1 MHSSPTLL
9 PTLRQPLPPPA
20 YMHIRCHFLPIQ
32 AAGLLHC
39 FFRILYS
46 GAVDI
51 NETSHSSSVCLRG
64 KNLLTS
70 NRNKTLSC
78 TTSSHNQGNKH
89 SHGTVL
95 LHGTVR
101 FEDHNAQP
109 RNFHEVPSAD
119 LTKVPPEY
127 GLFQEDRSITQSTC
141 STLERAP
148 PQRT

>member
-20 YMHIRCHFLPIQ
+20 YTHIRRHFLPIQ

-46 GAVDI
+46 GAVEI
-51 NETSHSSSVCLRG
+51 NETSLAVSALRG

-70 NRNKTLSC
+70 NRNKTLPC
-78 TTSSHNQGNKH
+78 TTSSHNQGKKH
-89 SHGTVL
+89 FPGTVL
-95 LHGTVR
+95 LQGTVH

-109 RNFHEVPSAD
+109 RNFHEVPGAD

-127 GLFQEDRSITQSTC
+127 GLFQEDRSITQSTH